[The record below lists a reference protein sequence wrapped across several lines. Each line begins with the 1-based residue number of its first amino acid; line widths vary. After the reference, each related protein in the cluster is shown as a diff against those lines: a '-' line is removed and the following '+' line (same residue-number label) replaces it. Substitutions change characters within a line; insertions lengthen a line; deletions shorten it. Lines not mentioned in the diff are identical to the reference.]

1 MVEALQ
7 VRLMTRGLV
16 EPIPVE
22 YNSYVI
28 HLVEGFAGAQEKI
41 RNMEAACEEMKL
53 SLERNFEQF
62 RLVADEWFEKETQY
76 RAEVKRLEVLL
87 VSSEHLF

>member
-1 MVEALQ
+1 
-7 VRLMTRGLV
+7 MTRGSV

-28 HLVEGFAGAQEKI
+28 HLVEGYASAQEEI
-41 RNMEAACEEMKL
+41 RKMKVNCEEMKL

-62 RLVADEWFEKETQY
+62 RLVADEWFEREAQY

-87 VSSEHLF
+87 VSSENIF